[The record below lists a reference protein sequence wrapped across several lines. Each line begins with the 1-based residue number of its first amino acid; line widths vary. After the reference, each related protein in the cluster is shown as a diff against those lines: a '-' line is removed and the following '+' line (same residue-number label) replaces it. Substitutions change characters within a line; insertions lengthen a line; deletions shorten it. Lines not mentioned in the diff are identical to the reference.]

1 MCENLCVAQG
11 DDAQS
16 VRSSTLLRAEVAKS
30 LCSTLLVAYLWGHAL
45 ALAITDPRKKGVG
58 WQTVGLG
65 DDGAR
70 ARDARRVALGDIARR
85 AARVTAFLTNGP
97 PVLDREYHRA
107 LRWWEGRRHCY
118 LYLRSVGPLSDG
130 SGDPEL
136 DVREAV
142 L

>member
-1 MCENLCVAQG
+1 MCVWRKVTTLDLCEA
-11 DDAQS
+11 APFCE
-16 VRSSTLLRAEVAKS
+16 RKLLS
-30 LCSTLLVAYLWGHAL
+30 PSCSNLLVAYLWGHAL

-58 WQTVGLG
+58 WQTVGLR

-142 L
+142 LGL